1 MSPAATMTVDDAQQ
15 RVLASADELFYG
27 RGIAA
32 VTMSDVRDR
41 SGVSLRRL
49 YSLYPS
55 KKDLVAA
62 WLSDRHDTWMSWFTA
77 SVARHAS
84 TGTDALLAT
93 FDAVEEWINSPVYRG
108 CGFINSI
115 AETSEIDDRHRT
127 IIASHKRDLINHL
140 AALATRDHPASPAW
154 LPQAIA
160 VILDGAFVQ
169 CAIFNSTEP
178 LRAAKLAAQ
187 QLLETTKA

>member
-1 MSPAATMTVDDAQQ
+1 MSPAATMTIDDAQQ
-15 RVLASADELFYG
+15 RVLASADELFYS

-32 VTMSDVRDR
+32 VTMSDVRNR

-49 YSLYPS
+49 YSLYPA

-62 WLSDRHDTWMSWFTA
+62 WLGDRHDTWMGWFTE
-77 SVARHAS
+77 SVDRHAS
-84 TGTDALLAT
+84 AGTDALLAT
-93 FDAVEEWINSPVYRG
+93 FDVVEEWINSPVYRG

-115 AETSEIDDRHRT
+115 AETTEIDDRHRM

-140 AALATRDHPASPAW
+140 AALATRDHPTSPAW

-169 CAIFNSTEP
+169 CAIFKSTEP
-178 LRAAKLAAQ
+178 LRAAKLAVR
-187 QLLETTKA
+187 QLLETTK